1 LDPVTARLVE
11 ALPIYGPWLLSGLA
25 LLETCFLTG
34 LVVPAGLAT
43 SVGTVLALEGSLS
56 FDAVVAAAWVG
67 GAVGDS
73 IGFWIGRAWGESI
86 LSGRGRLAR
95 MVRGRQRTFGRFFG
109 RTPAYSVSLA
119 RAVSF
124 VRTVMPIV
132 AGMSG
137 LSYRRYLMYD
147 LLGLTAC
154 VSLYVG
160 IGTLSEGSWQ
170 VLTELMGVGGALTL
184 IVLLALLW
192 ALARRRGHRRDVG

>member
-1 LDPVTARLVE
+1 MDPVTARLVE
-11 ALPIYGPWLLSGLA
+11 ALPAYGPWLLLSLA

-56 FDAVVAAAWVG
+56 LTWVVTAAWVG
-67 GAVGDS
+67 GALGDS
-73 IGFWIGRAWGESI
+73 IGFWIGRASGERV

-95 MVRGRQRTFGRFFG
+95 MVRARQGAHSPFFG
-109 RTPAYSVSLA
+109 RTPAYSVTMA
-119 RAVSF
+119 RVVSF

-137 LSYRRYLMYD
+137 LSYRRYLVFD
-147 LLGLTAC
+147 VVGLTLC
-154 VSLYVG
+154 VGLYVG

-184 IVLLALLW
+184 LALLALLW
-192 ALARRRGHRRDVG
+192 LLVRRMGPRGRVR

>member
-11 ALPIYGPWLLSGLA
+11 ALPVYGPWLLLSLA

-43 SVGTVLALEGSLS
+43 SVGAVLALEGSLS
-56 FDAVVAAAWVG
+56 FDSVVAAAWLG

-73 IGFWIGRAWGESI
+73 IGFWIGRASGERV
-86 LSGRGRLAR
+86 LSGRGAFAR
-95 MVRGRQRTFGRFFG
+95 MVRSRQRTLGRFFG

-119 RAVSF
+119 RVVSF

-137 LSYRRYLMYD
+137 LSYRRYLMFD
-147 LLGLTAC
+147 LVGVTAC
-154 VSLYVG
+154 VGMYVG

-192 ALARRRGHRRDVG
+192 VLVRRRGHRREVG